1 MANTVI
7 FVVYSIIMT
16 LRFMANSLSMDLIPI
31 HSILPKHFDVQGRH
45 EYLVNISLSR
55 THYFGRSNST
65 LSSNS
70 LEAELSGPHNSLGYF
85 ITPIRIEFETYTTYA
100 LIDTGSPK
108 TWIQC
113 EGCQDCFQFRGKKFD
128 YKRSPNFEMLSPSD
142 PMCFYPDITY
152 KRACG
157 FKDTYADNQYIEGFY
172 GRENFYLQD
181 SKTHTYR
188 IYKGLVFGC
197 AMITLGANMG
207 NGPTNPISG
216 IFGLSFDKR
225 SFISQLDSQV
235 HGRFSYCIPPFDFTR
250 SIGQSTMYFGDDA
263 QISGDAT
270 RQVKAIPMYS
280 SYHYHVYVNGISV
293 DGIRLPIDPSV
304 FQIDAP
310 NGKGFIIDSGSP
322 YSTIDKRAYNVL
334 VYYVAKYISQNYD
347 WQPIPLQDSNQVLCY
362 KRSYPDDDSGFPL
375 IAFHFEGTEQGEE
388 VDMVLNHKNMFH
400 STKNPESFCMMVYP
414 SNESGFSVFGA
425 FQQTNFKYLFD
436 IYNNL
441 LFFVPQ
447 TCREN

>member
-7 FVVYSIIMT
+7 FLVYSIIMT

-31 HSILPKHFDVQGRH
+31 HSILPEHFDAQERH

-55 THYFGRSNST
+55 KHYFGKSNST

-70 LEAELSGPHNSLGYF
+70 LEAPLSGPHNRLGYF
-85 ITPIRIEFETYTTYA
+85 ITPILIEFESYKTYA
-100 LIDTGSPK
+100 LVDTGSHK

-113 EGCQDCFQFRGKKFD
+113 EGCQDCFEFGGKKFD

-142 PMCFYPDITY
+142 PMCINPDKTY
-152 KRACG
+152 EGACG
-157 FKDTYADNQYIEGFY
+157 FEDTYYSNQYIKGFY

-181 SKTHTYR
+181 SKTHMYR

-197 AMITLGANMG
+197 AMITKAVEIG

-216 IFGLSFDKR
+216 LFGLSSDKR

-235 HGRFSYCIPPFDFTR
+235 HGRFSYCIPPFDHTR
-250 SIGQSTMYFGDDA
+250 VGVSTMYFGDDA
-263 QISGDAT
+263 QIRGDAT
-270 RQVKAIPMYS
+270 RQVKTILMDS
-280 SYHYHVYVNGISV
+280 RYHYNVFVNGISV

-304 FQIDAP
+304 FQVDGLY
-310 NGKGFIIDSGSP
+310 GKGFEIDSGSP

-334 VYYVAKYISQNYD
+334 VYYVSRYFSQNYD
-347 WQPIPLQDSNQVLCY
+347 WQPIPLQQSNAEVLCY
-362 KRSYPDDDSGFPL
+362 MRSYPDDDSVFPL
-375 IAFHFEGTEQGEE
+375 IAFHFRGKRRGEE
-388 VDMVLNHKNMFH
+388 VDMVLNHKNMFQ
-400 STKNPESFCMMVYP
+400 SMKNPERFCMMVYP
-414 SNESGFSVFGA
+414 SNESGLSIFGA

-441 LFFVPQ
+441 LSFVSQ
-447 TCREN
+447 TCLEN